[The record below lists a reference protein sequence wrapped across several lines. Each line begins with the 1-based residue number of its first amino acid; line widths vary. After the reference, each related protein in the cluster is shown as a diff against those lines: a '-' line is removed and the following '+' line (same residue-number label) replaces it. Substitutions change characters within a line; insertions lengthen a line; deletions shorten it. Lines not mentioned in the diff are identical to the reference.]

1 MIEPLTFRPAATK
14 LMNLI
19 ASSIAKEPYELDG
32 FLWCQMR
39 NEDRWKALEISR
51 ATYFRLI
58 GKPPGNFP
66 FVSTTR
72 EIGEARRRTTLL
84 RVGEPRPKTERDYAR
99 MMVAV
104 WRKWLEKNLPLH
116 RAALVERRAQL
127 QMRVKT
133 VNDPDAKEEAERKLA
148 RVEKALKRMRQARET
163 PNEFGQFI
171 GLAKAWPDGLQVELF
186 RMVLDDLTAFMSDVR
201 TRQALE
207 EAEGKPVLKPR
218 FLRYPHIKTILD
230 YNSVALEMML
240 MHYQKTGKEPPEQLK
255 ALNPAL
261 WKLAKPKP

>member
-1 MIEPLTFRPAATK
+1 MD
-14 LMNLI
+14 LI
-19 ASSIAKEPYELDG
+19 ASSIASAPYELDG
-32 FLWCQMR
+32 FVWCQMR

-58 GKPPGNFP
+58 GKPPGNPP

-72 EIGEARRRTTLL
+72 EIGEERRRTTLL
-84 RVGEPRPKTERDYAR
+84 RVGEPGPKTEYDYAR

-116 RAALVERRAQL
+116 QAARVERRAQL
-127 QMRVKT
+127 QKRVKT
-133 VNDPDAKEEAERKLA
+133 VNDPDAKEEAEKKLA

-171 GLAKAWPDGLQVELF
+171 GLTKAWPDGLQVELF
-186 RMVLDDLTAFMSDVR
+186 RMVLDDLTAFMAGVK
-201 TRQALE
+201 TQQALE
-207 EAEGKPVLKPR
+207 KAEGKLVSKPR
-218 FLRYPHIKTILD
+218 FLRYPNIKTILD
-230 YNSVALEMML
+230 YNSVALEMMV
-240 MHYQKTGKEPPEQLK
+240 MHYQMTGKKPPEELK